1 MLWRWGKHKPLAGGG
16 EKGAV
21 RLCQGPFYHR
31 ERPLAAGRHLLHIR
45 PCIEDD
51 DPTFPRFMRVCG
63 GRLLAP
69 FPFVVEQVASSEDA
83 ARMPFIAE
91 YRAKGGRTACLEP
104 STLSAISGLG
114 GPRLLPLLPEDD
126 LLREGYCGYG
136 YERALL
142 ELTRLETSP
151 FSLRIFCH
159 ETHDYMEIETP
170 GEPQGQIDTIRTLC
184 GEEGWELVEGVEEC

>member
-1 MLWRWGKHKPLAGGG
+1 
-16 EKGAV
+16 
-21 RLCQGPFYHR
+21 
-31 ERPLAAGRHLLHIR
+31 LLHIR

-51 DPTFPRFMRVCG
+51 DPAFPRFTRACG
-63 GRLLAP
+63 ERLLAP

-83 ARMPFIAE
+83 ARMSAE

-104 STLSAISGLG
+104 STLLAISGLG

-126 LLREGYCGYG
+126 LLRGGYCGYG
-136 YERALL
+136 FERAVS

-159 ETHDYMEIETP
+159 EAHDYMEIETP
-170 GEPQGQIDTIRTLC
+170 GEPQGQIDTIRALC
-184 GEEGWELVEGVEEC
+184 GEEGWKLVECVEE